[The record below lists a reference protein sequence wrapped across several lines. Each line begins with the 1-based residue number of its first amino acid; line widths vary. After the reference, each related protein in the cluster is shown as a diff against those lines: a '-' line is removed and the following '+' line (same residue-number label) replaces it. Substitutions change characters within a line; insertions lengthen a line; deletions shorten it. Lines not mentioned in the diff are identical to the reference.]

1 MSSKPIYP
9 HVPYFYI
16 IEHISTGKRYVGCR
30 YAKGCHPSEFMT
42 EDGYQTS
49 SRVVHQIIKDE
60 GLDAFKVIS
69 IKTQDEVG
77 DVYEYETKFLVEN
90 NCANSDVWLN
100 LHNNEIL
107 PFGSTEFS
115 ELMMKKHG
123 VDHNS
128 KMVDHAEK
136 CKISW
141 LSSLGVD
148 NPMRSGAIKAK
159 VRNIIFEKYGV
170 DHQSKSEDV
179 KAKMRNT
186 NIERRGVA
194 YASQSIEFREN
205 CRNTSLMKYGV
216 DHHTKTKEFRDEF
229 GKISIKRFEDKI
241 TKLILSGDFGKFE
254 YIYDTVDDVY
264 LWGVLKSMNRNSI
277 GRYIKIGVSPKR
289 KNSKRYVDILT
300 GNSYYIDISMFKS
313 NIPDT
318 LVIGKS
324 YKC

>member
-60 GLDAFKVIS
+60 GPDAFKVIS

-159 VRNIIFEKYGV
+159 VRNIIFE
-170 DHQSKSEDV
+170 
-179 KAKMRNT
+179 
-186 NIERRGVA
+186 
-194 YASQSIEFREN
+194 
-205 CRNTSLMKYGV
+205 KYGV